1 MVICSQLTF
10 SGFSPFYSDN
20 IMNYHEMSRVDD
32 CNYRKSGFMLAGLL
46 ALVYVVLFLRG
57 KNQPLVLTGAA
68 VIALA
73 AWFETRLLRK
83 LVNLMIQIGNVM
95 HRFTNPVLFGLIYIT
110 AVIPTAF
117 LLKIIGKDMLQ
128 LRFDCKLSTYWKAR
142 TAGDSGNDSF
152 RNQF

>member
-1 MVICSQLTF
+1 
-10 SGFSPFYSDN
+10 
-20 IMNYHEMSRVDD
+20 MNYHEMSRVDD

-57 KNQPLVLTGAA
+57 KTQPLVLTGAA

-73 AWFETRLLRK
+73 AWFEIRLLRK

-128 LRFDCKLSTYWKAR
+128 LRFDRKLSTYWKAR
-142 TAGDSGNDSF
+142 TTGDSGNDSF